1 MKWKNALQ
9 CWDVQ
14 HFAVVT
20 ITAVCLVSASQVTLH
35 AQGPATVPCKI
46 TPQMA
51 QIPADVVGNAEA
63 QASFDVLSW
72 NTFIAVNWP
81 ANPANCSADTT
92 KSITDS
98 MGPRVWES
106 WALDSDIFVAPGQN
120 PLPFCSL
127 DEATTNQRIDR
138 LSTDMKDA
146 ILGSGT
152 SRFFPSQ
159 SKVSASLAHSFPGIG
174 EAFGGVLTDQNGRF
188 VRFEKRV
195 NLTEYNYLVKNNLW
209 SRKGQQ
215 AFPGT
220 ITFPPGSIEIKAAW
234 KVLGAGDDLSRF
246 YTIKGIVFNDD
257 PNPPKTPSRSPGPNP
272 VVLGLVGLHIVHKT
286 PSQKNWI
293 WSTFEQVDNTSK
305 SFFNPKSN
313 AVPNTQLAKS
323 QDGVYTELNPDGSR
337 INLSTQVV
345 RVNAI
350 VNQPAAIPTE
360 CRPNTS
366 PTINQWYQDTLL
378 KGSVW
383 QNYQLV
389 ATQWLAG
396 ENVKGFKTGIR
407 PQFLANTVLE
417 TYNQGPNPP
426 TDGPTPFTFGC
437 PTYQPFSASVS
448 SSCMKCHSV
457 ATMPNSKKG
466 SDFSFLLFEAQ

>member
-1 MKWKNALQ
+1 MKWKNTLQ

-14 HFAVVT
+14 PFAVAA
-20 ITAVCLVSASQVTLH
+20 ITAVCLVGASHVTLL

-81 ANPANCSADTT
+81 ANPQNCSADTT

-98 MGPRVWES
+98 TGPRVWES
-106 WALDSDIFVAPGQN
+106 WALDSDIFVAPGQT

-127 DEATTNQRIDR
+127 DEATTNLRIDR
-138 LSTDMKDA
+138 LSPDMKDA

-159 SKVSASLAHSFPGIG
+159 SKISASLAHSFPGIG

-188 VRFEKRV
+188 VRYEKRV
-195 NLTEYNYLVKNNLW
+195 NLTEYNYLVKNTLW

-215 AFPGT
+215 AFTGT
-220 ITFPPGSIEIKAAW
+220 IAFPPGSIEIKAAW

-257 PNPPKTPSRSPGPNP
+257 PAPPKTPSRSPGTNP

-313 AVPNTQLAKS
+313 AAPNTQLAKS
-323 QDGVYTELNPDGSR
+323 QNGVYTELNPDGSR

-350 VNQPAAIPTE
+350 VNQPAAIPAE
-360 CRPNTS
+360 CRPTTT

-396 ENVKGFKTGIR
+396 ENVNGFKTGIR

-426 TDGPTPFTFGC
+426 TDGPTPFTFGSA
-437 PTYQPFSASVS
+437 TYQPFSASIS

-457 ATMPNSKKG
+457 ATMPNSKKS
-466 SDFSFLLFEAQ
+466 SDFSFLLFDAQ